1 VIGGGKQKYRRG
13 PLIPRSSS
21 VLPSDYLVGVT
32 EYCTFPWAALF
43 RFEGKLSSS
52 VFQYCC
58 YDILILDCKGA
69 SSFVSLFLSSTSYI
83 AALLSTISA
92 ENLRRDLDWYLCD
105 WQTAAACDMFID
117 ILRRTD
123 EIVPHA
129 DILFRKRR
137 TGFWKHCFNDP
148 YAVLRVYPSI
158 NPSRCTNPP
167 PRHRMYSKAWLH
179 A

>member
-1 VIGGGKQKYRRG
+1 MIGGGKQKYRRG
-13 PLIPRSSS
+13 PLILRSSS
-21 VLPSDYLVGVT
+21 VLQSDYLWGLRST
-32 EYCTFPWAALF
+32 TFPWAALF

-52 VFQYCC
+52 VFQYCW

-92 ENLRRDLDWYLCD
+92 ENLRRDLDLYLCD

-129 DILFRKRR
+129 DILFRKHGVQGSGS
-137 TGFWKHCFNDP
+137 TASTILMQFSG
-148 YAVLRVYPSI
+148 YILR
-158 NPSRCTNPP
+158 
-167 PRHRMYSKAWLH
+167 
-179 A
+179 